1 MTHRQFLFPAWLRLW
16 HWSNAVFMLGLIAS
30 GLSLH
35 FSDPKVGVIDF
46 NLAQRA
52 HNIFGIALAASYFFF
67 LVANFSTGNWL
78 QYLPRLRGYGNQA
91 LAQLGYYL
99 WGIFRGDRPPFP
111 IDAQNHFNPLQKL
124 IYLGVMYG
132 LMPLLIVT
140 GLMYLW
146 PELAPD
152 RLFGL
157 DGLLPVAMA
166 HYVAAYGI
174 VLFMVVHVYLGS
186 CGPSLTS
193 HYRSMI
199 TGWHEEEPDKDAG
212 GRAKPFATRP

>member
-1 MTHRQFLFPAWLRLW
+1 MTERQFLFPAWLRLW
-16 HWSNAVFMLGLIAS
+16 HWTNAAFMLGLIAS

-35 FSDPKVGVIDF
+35 FADPKVGVIDF

-52 HNIFGIALAASYFFF
+52 HNIFGIALAASYLFF
-67 LVANFSTGNWL
+67 LVANFASGNWL
-78 QYLPRLRGYGNQA
+78 QYLPRLTGYHRQA
-91 LAQLGYYL
+91 LAQLRYYL
-99 WGIFRGDRPPFP
+99 WGIFRGEEPPFP
-111 IDAQNHFNPLQKL
+111 IGAASHFNPLQKL
-124 IYLGVMYG
+124 IYLLVMYA

-157 DGLLPVAMA
+157 DGLLPVAML
-166 HYVAAYGI
+166 HYIAAYAI

-186 CGPSLTS
+186 CGRQPAS

-199 TGWHEEEPDKDAG
+199 TGWHEAEGEEHSPMS
-212 GRAKPFATRP
+212 GRTAAHRP